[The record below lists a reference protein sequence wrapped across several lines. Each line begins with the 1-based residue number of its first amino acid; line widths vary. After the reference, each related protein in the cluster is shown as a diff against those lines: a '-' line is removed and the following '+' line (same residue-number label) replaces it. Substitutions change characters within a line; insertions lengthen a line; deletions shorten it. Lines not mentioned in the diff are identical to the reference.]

1 MHHHHREKIQHKHCS
16 KVDTFFGSVSPPR
29 KQPSAPDPNKKT
41 PSDFPLTRIPPRQIR
56 FAFVVRK
63 PYARRCHGV
72 TWDSFFGRWRCFGV
86 SVTSKGFK
94 FWKTNNKQMATF
106 GGRHIQL
113 WMVWT
118 KIEGW
123 LQKTTRM
130 EFSIRQDTHTHTHIS
145 RIFKNGIWRMTR
157 VYLDLKWGDPILTAS
172 GNFKC
177 KNHTSVMTLGVGS
190 PSNQTGHQPSELGWD
205 YFHDSNHMVCHL
217 EVLHYYNLG
226 PY

>member
-123 LQKTTRM
+123 LQRTTRM
-130 EFSIRQDTHTHTHIS
+130 EFSIRQDTHTHIS
-145 RIFKNGIWRMTR
+145 QEYSRMEYEGWHGYIWISNEGIRFSLRVVISNARI
-157 VYLDLKWGDPILTAS
+157 
-172 GNFKC
+172 
-177 KNHTSVMTLGVGS
+177 TL
-190 PSNQTGHQPSELGWD
+190 Q
-205 YFHDSNHMVCHL
+205 
-217 EVLHYYNLG
+217 
-226 PY
+226 